1 MAQPMAELAD
11 LLTRLGTWT
20 TLYIDGP
27 DGSPAPER
35 DARRTSIRD
44 RMLRAGTPE
53 PDVEVALELLTDDG
67 PPAPSSQTI
76 LVRDGTVRSSWTS
89 STPGRGSGRRS

>member
-1 MAQPMAELAD
+1 MAELAD